1 MTSMPKLP
9 RFRAGHRLLVL
20 ILTLAVPLGGCETTG
35 RATKSAP
42 AQAVADPCAPWRPI
56 FLTKAEVATL
66 SDESARQLLAHNLTG
81 QRLCHWQPKPTTK
94 P

>member
-1 MTSMPKLP
+1 
-9 RFRAGHRLLVL
+9 
-20 ILTLAVPLGGCETTG
+20 
-35 RATKSAP
+35 
-42 AQAVADPCAPWRPI
+42 
-56 FLTKAEVATL
+56 LTKAEVATL